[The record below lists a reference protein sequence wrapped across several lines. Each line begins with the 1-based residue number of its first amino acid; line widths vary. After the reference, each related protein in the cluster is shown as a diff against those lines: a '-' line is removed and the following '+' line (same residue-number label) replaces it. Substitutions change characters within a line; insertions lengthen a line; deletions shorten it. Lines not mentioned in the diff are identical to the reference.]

1 MHLYNRSER
10 TKVTWTVRQDESMIE
25 IRYLHV
31 GGVVAMGFVPS
42 SEYLL
47 VISHS
52 GRGVFSTRTWERV
65 ARDTQAA
72 YPDDG
77 CGIGIG
83 PIEGVRVVVK
93 EIDFD
98 TGRLALSS
106 PDGSIRLEYECG
118 TITVSAQEA

>member
-1 MHLYNRSER
+1 M
-10 TKVTWTVRQDESMIE
+10 TE

-31 GGVVAMGFVPS
+31 GGVVAMGFDSS

-52 GRGVFSTRTWERV
+52 GRGVFST
-65 ARDTQAA
+65 RDTQAA

-83 PIEGVRVVVK
+83 PIEGVRVVVT

-98 TGRLALSS
+98 TGRLLLSS
-106 PDGSIRLEYECG
+106 SDGSISLEYECG
-118 TITVSAQEA
+118 TITVLSHAA

>member
-1 MHLYNRSER
+1 
-10 TKVTWTVRQDESMIE
+10 
-25 IRYLHV
+25 
-31 GGVVAMGFVPS
+31 MGFDSS

-83 PIEGVRVVVK
+83 PIEGVRVVVT

-98 TGRLALSS
+98 TGRLLLSS
-106 PDGSIRLEYECG
+106 SDGSISLEYECG
-118 TITVSAQEA
+118 TITVLSHAA